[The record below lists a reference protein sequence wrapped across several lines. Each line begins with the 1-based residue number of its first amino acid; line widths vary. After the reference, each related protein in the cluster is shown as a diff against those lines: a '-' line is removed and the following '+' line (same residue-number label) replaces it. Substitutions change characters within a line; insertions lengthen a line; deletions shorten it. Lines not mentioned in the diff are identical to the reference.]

1 MSVPSTSE
9 LKKLAED
16 IYVEARKEGT
26 LSSLTPRLVRQQIEE
41 KMDLEKGL
49 LDEKKYK
56 TAIGDAISEARS
68 KLQKANNDGA
78 GGTSEEEKKGEESEE
93 EDHKNS
99 SESKQP
105 RGKKRKSVEASS
117 KGRSSASTKE
127 KFKSAEFI
135 PASDGEEDEAVANL
149 SRVSSEDDE
158 TKASKPPPKKRKKAT
173 PASSSPAKSELSTS
187 KGMSS
192 PTLVEDNDTK
202 SDSDMSEVV
211 DEPKQRSKGKS
222 KGKQASAKK
231 GKGEKKSTATL
242 SKDEATIKRLKGFVI
257 ACGVRKV
264 WSKLFEGIEDQPSKQ
279 IQMLRDM
286 LTDLGMTGR
295 PSMEQAKAIKAK
307 RDLASEL
314 EDVQSFE
321 KAILGQGTRRSRQA
335 TEEKQ
340 QEEGSESEEETAR
353 PAKRKTNARQSI
365 MAFLEDQSDSE

>member
-1 MSVPSTSE
+1 MSVPSISK
-9 LKKLAED
+9 LKNLAED

-26 LSSLTPRLVRQQIEE
+26 LSSLTPRLVRQKIEE
-41 KMDLEKGL
+41 KLGLEKGV

-56 TAIGDAISEARS
+56 TAIGDAITEARN
-68 KLQKANNDGA
+68 KPQKANDDEA
-78 GGTSEEEKKGEESEE
+78 GGTSEEEKKGEESEK
-93 EDHKNS
+93 EDNKINL
-99 SESKQP
+99 ESKQP

-117 KGRSSASTKE
+117 KGRSKPSTKE

-135 PASDGEEDEAVANL
+135 AASDGEEDEADANP

-158 TKASKPPPKKRKKAT
+158 TKVNPPPKKHKKAT
-173 PASSSPAKSELSTS
+173 PASSSPAKSEPSTS

-202 SDSDMSEVV
+202 MDSDMSDIV
-211 DEPKQRSKGKS
+211 DEPKQKSKGKS
-222 KGKQASAKK
+222 KGKQASTKK

-286 LTDLGMTGR
+286 LTDMGMTGR

-314 EDVQSFE
+314 GVF
-321 KAILGQGTRRSRQA
+321 
-335 TEEKQ
+335 
-340 QEEGSESEEETAR
+340 
-353 PAKRKTNARQSI
+353 
-365 MAFLEDQSDSE
+365 FLHN